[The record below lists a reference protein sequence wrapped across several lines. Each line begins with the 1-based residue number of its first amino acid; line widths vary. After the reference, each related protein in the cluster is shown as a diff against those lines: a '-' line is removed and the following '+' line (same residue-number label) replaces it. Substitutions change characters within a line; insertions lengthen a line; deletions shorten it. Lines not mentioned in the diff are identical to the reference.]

1 MLSIDAQRNELR
13 EYARKESLPIAREFV
28 ESMTAKEPGRPIF
41 NEMLRLVE
49 QGEADALLAWHPDR
63 LALSSVDGGRIIYR
77 HGSRTSSSEERFLKR
92 FRCGSNSTFRSFG
105 VGFR

>member
-1 MLSIDAQRNELR
+1 MLSIEGQLDELR
-13 EYARKESLPIAREFV
+13 EVAAKEKILIVREFV
-28 ESMTAKEPGRPIF
+28 ESMTAKEPGKPIF

-49 QGEADALLAWHPDR
+49 RGEADTLLAWHPDR
-63 LALSSVDGGRIIYR
+63 LARSSVDGGRIIYR

-92 FRCGSNSTFRSFG
+92 FRCGSNSKFRSFG